1 MTAIDKNEKSKI
13 DFLICVLRFVSK
25 SALKRRFYN

>member
-13 DFLICVLRFVSK
+13 DFLICFLNLFSK